1 MIFLHSKGSS
11 NKLNATFKLDKLMFH
26 PYFTMK
32 DVNFILILLFIF
44 FIFVGFFPNY
54 LGHPDNYI
62 PADPL
67 VTPAHIVPE

>member
-1 MIFLHSKGSS
+1 LHSKGSS
-11 NKLNATFKLDKLMFH
+11 NKLSAAFKLDKLMFH
-26 PYFTMK
+26 PYFTIK
-32 DVNFILILLFIF
+32 DVNFILIILFIF
-44 FIFVGFFPNY
+44 LSFVGFFPNY